1 MDAQHG
7 QRQTRKSISRGGS
20 LGACKSCFGSGVPDK
35 GQGQKQIVR
44 RSARRPQLRSGHKLV
59 PAVAAKGR
67 SKKVAAVAANPAKAA
82 KVAKVAQV
90 AKVARRATG
99 ANTAKRASPTSPD
112 RPPLHR
118 DARHQD
124 FHAAVAD
131 AINELFPQSRIVSN
145 KRAAELA
152 TAATDL
158 SPRQASR
165 PKNIITIGNSG
176 NPILGVP
183 GPII

>member
-1 MDAQHG
+1 M
-7 QRQTRKSISRGGS
+7 
-20 LGACKSCFGSGVPDK
+20 
-35 GQGQKQIVR
+35 R

-90 AKVARRATG
+90 ARRATR
-99 ANTAKRASPTSPD
+99 ANTAKRASPTSPH

-131 AINELFPQSRIVSN
+131 AIN
-145 KRAAELA
+145 
-152 TAATDL
+152 
-158 SPRQASR
+158 
-165 PKNIITIGNSG
+165 
-176 NPILGVP
+176 
-183 GPII
+183 

>member
-1 MDAQHG
+1 M
-7 QRQTRKSISRGGS
+7 SISRGGS

-35 GQGQKQIVR
+35 GQGQEQSLS
-44 RSARRPQLRSGHKLV
+44 SARRPQLRSGHKLV

-131 AINELFPQSRIVSN
+131 AIN
-145 KRAAELA
+145 
-152 TAATDL
+152 
-158 SPRQASR
+158 
-165 PKNIITIGNSG
+165 
-176 NPILGVP
+176 
-183 GPII
+183 